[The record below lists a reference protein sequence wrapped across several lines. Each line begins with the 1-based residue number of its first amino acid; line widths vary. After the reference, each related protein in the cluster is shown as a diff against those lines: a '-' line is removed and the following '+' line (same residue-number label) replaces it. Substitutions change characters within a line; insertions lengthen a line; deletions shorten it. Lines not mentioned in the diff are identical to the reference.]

1 MFHLQRWNDSFKVLS
16 TRRRWNFEI
25 LCIVHFATFCV
36 NPSRVIIKT
45 RRSLERNRTGE
56 KYRFKEW
63 SNVERKQF
71 LMNPRV
77 IDEFLLAPGK
87 SVSRWKSK
95 ILGVVLAWSTTL
107 YEISNFSRQKKKK
120 KKYPDRNENEI
131 FSKVVV
137 VFITRDSAGL
147 ASRRSSIVTA
157 QPHYDAGHSW
167 LIDQPSI
174 LTTT

>member
-120 KKYPDRNENEI
+120 KKNTLTGTKMKY
-131 FSKVVV
+131 
-137 VFITRDSAGL
+137 
-147 ASRRSSIVTA
+147 SRRLLSYLSHGTA
-157 QPHYDAGHSW
+157 RV
-167 LIDQPSI
+167 
-174 LTTT
+174 